1 MVLNVNRVNK
11 HLQIIKLLENH
22 VTRVKFMYDK
32 YKDNRSKQELEDS
45 RELLEYLR
53 ELWKKDNK

>member
-32 YKDNRSKQELEDS
+32 YKDNRSKKELEDS